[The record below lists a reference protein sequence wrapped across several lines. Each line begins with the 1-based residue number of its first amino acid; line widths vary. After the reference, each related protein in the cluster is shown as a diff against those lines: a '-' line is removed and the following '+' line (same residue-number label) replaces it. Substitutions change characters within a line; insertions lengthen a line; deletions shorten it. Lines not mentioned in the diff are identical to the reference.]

1 MAIIVAA
8 VAALNEIPAY
18 GLIGLVSLLDTN
30 PDLADNPWGDNE
42 STIGFTLDRLL
53 GDLRTVFEGKYPDCR
68 DHWHSNPRKMPD
80 EVLRVLPRTIMVSAT
95 LDILHKSQV
104 LLSNR
109 LRAQGVE
116 VDWMEADGLHQVKD
130 MDQFTKAGRAVRHYV
145 TQKSVEFVKHAKCS
159 AGGSPGV
166 VPRMNRQNAMA
177 GLEAM
182 ASEALPSQV
191 RSR

>member
-1 MAIIVAA
+1 
-8 VAALNEIPAY
+8 
-18 GLIGLVSLLDTN
+18 LIGLVPLLDTA

-42 STIGFTLDRLL
+42 STIGLTPDRLL

-104 LLSNR
+104 LFSNR

-116 VDWMEADGLHQVKD
+116 VDRMEADGLHQVKD
-130 MDQFTKAGRAVRHYV
+130 MNQVTEAGCAVRRYV
-145 TQKSVEFVKHAKCS
+145 KQKSIEFAKHAKCS
-159 AGGSPGV
+159 AGGGPDV
-166 VPRMNRQNAMA
+166 APTLNRQNVMT

-182 ASEALPSQV
+182 AS
-191 RSR
+191 